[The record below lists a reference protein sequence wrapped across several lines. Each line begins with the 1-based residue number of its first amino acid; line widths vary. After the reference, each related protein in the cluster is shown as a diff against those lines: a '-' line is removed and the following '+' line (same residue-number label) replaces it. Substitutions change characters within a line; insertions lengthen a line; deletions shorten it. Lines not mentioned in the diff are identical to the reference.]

1 MSGLKATAGSPPAGL
16 SLEAAGARGAAM
28 KVFPVEPQ
36 SIAGFSGCATSN
48 RGLFRLGHNQPRVL
62 PVVPQ
67 TTAGAPV
74 SISRSPGNGVVRGV
88 CQQWHTRVPAWAFGS
103 AGVRPVPREGCVVA
117 GSSGALP
124 RRCINPRPNCSALVW
139 ARVSSSRNQQAER
152 GKLSRFF
159 PRRVLSTIEG
169 GSYRVFF
176 PRLLLWTI
184 EGGSY
189 RHSVPKRVH

>member
-1 MSGLKATAGSPPAGL
+1 MQ
-16 SLEAAGARGAAM
+16 
-28 KVFPVEPQ
+28 VFPVEPQ
-36 SIAGFSGCATSN
+36 STAGFSGCAISN
-48 RGLFRLGHNQPRVL
+48 RGLFRLGHNQPRVF

-117 GSSGALP
+117 GSSRALP
-124 RRCINPRPNCSALVW
+124 RRCINPRPNCSALVC
-139 ARVSSSRNQQAER
+139 ARMSGSRNQQNERGKLSRFCGDRPWYMGDRR

-159 PRRVLSTIEG
+159 PRLVPWTIGGGDHREIFRRVVLSTREG
-169 GSYRVFF
+169 GN
-176 PRLLLWTI
+176 
-184 EGGSY
+184 
-189 RHSVPKRVH
+189 